1 VTGSQQQR
9 KFKKYKVS
17 VITISDKI
25 GQSGSTTHRRTPP
38 VTTFAQGEEERDKY
52 KESVGRKGMEKM
64 KESYT
69 VEKILKKRVQKGNVQ
84 YLIKWKG
91 WPSSSNTWEPEN
103 NILDQALVDAFE
115 DAGNGDVPMKKVHKK
130 KRASSGVVGGGGGG
144 DGSPKKS
151 IVGKKRPASLPT
163 PAKSGGKK
171 RILPSSKAG
180 AKVASSSSN
189 GLVGS
194 SSCAAF
200 ADSIAETLKKFST
213 VNQEFVKLQVQQVLA
228 VCLQSQENNEP
239 VPKFKP
245 DFKHRG

>member
-1 VTGSQQQR
+1 
-9 KFKKYKVS
+9 
-17 VITISDKI
+17 
-25 GQSGSTTHRRTPP
+25 
-38 VTTFAQGEEERDKY
+38 
-52 KESVGRKGMEKM
+52 M

-115 DAGNGDVPMKKVHKK
+115 DSGNGDVPVKKVHKK
-130 KRASSGVVGGGGGG
+130 KRASSGVVGGGES
-144 DGSPKKS
+144 SPKKV
-151 IVGKKRPASLPT
+151 IIGKKRPASLPT
-163 PAKSGGKK
+163 PVKSAGGKK

-180 AKVASSSSN
+180 AKVASSSSSN
-189 GLVGS
+189 GLSAGS

-213 VNQEFVKLQVQQVLA
+213 VNQEFVKLQVQQVMA

-245 DFKHRG
+245 DTKHRG

>member
-1 VTGSQQQR
+1 
-9 KFKKYKVS
+9 
-17 VITISDKI
+17 
-25 GQSGSTTHRRTPP
+25 
-38 VTTFAQGEEERDKY
+38 VTTTSTQEEERNRNKD
-52 KESVGRKGMEKM
+52 EGSVRKGMEKM

-115 DAGNGDVPMKKVHKK
+115 DAGNGDVPMAKKVHKK
-130 KRASSGVVGGGGGG
+130 KRASSGVGGG
-144 DGSPKKS
+144 DTSPKKS

-163 PAKSGGKK
+163 PVKSVGGKK

-180 AKVASSSSN
+180 AKVASSSN
-189 GLVGS
+189 GLSGS

-245 DFKHRG
+245 DGKHRG

>member
-1 VTGSQQQR
+1 
-9 KFKKYKVS
+9 
-17 VITISDKI
+17 
-25 GQSGSTTHRRTPP
+25 
-38 VTTFAQGEEERDKY
+38 
-52 KESVGRKGMEKM
+52 M

-115 DAGNGDVPMKKVHKK
+115 DAGNGDGVPAKKVHKK
-130 KRASSGVVGGGGGG
+130 KRASSGGVGGGGGG
-144 DGSPKKS
+144 GESSPKKS

-163 PAKSGGKK
+163 PAKVGGKK
-171 RILPSSKAG
+171 RILPSSKAD
-180 AKVASSSSN
+180 AKVASGSSSSSSSN
-189 GLVGS
+189 GLRLPGS
-194 SSCAAF
+194 SSCTAF
-200 ADSIAETLKKFST
+200 ATSIAETLKKFST

-228 VCLQSQENNEP
+228 VCLMSQENNEP

-245 DFKHRG
+245 DTKHRG